1 MLLICLLTDFGA
13 KINTNTKNEL
23 ATPPI
28 KTMLMM
34 STTRRYHGVKRIK
47 YFKLNNIVYFQ

>member
-1 MLLICLLTDFGA
+1 MNGILLLICHLVNFGA
-13 KINTNTKNEL
+13 KINTNTKNKL

-34 STTRRYHGVKRIK
+34 STTRETIS
-47 YFKLNNIVYFQ
+47 LNVLNILN